1 MSTNTTYTREEELFR
16 RPPASNCEGD
26 CPICFITLPIDR
38 TLSSMNSCCG
48 KVICDGCTYA
58 ADEHGLGN
66 RCVYCRTET
75 PANEHEFEQ
84 NIKKRIK
91 ANDPPAI
98 TQWGIRSYCEGNYR
112 RALEY
117 FIKAAE
123 LGDFEAH
130 YNLAGMYT
138 NGFGVVERDEKKRI
152 YHLEVAAIGG
162 HVSSRYNLGVIERD
176 KGKLER
182 AMQHFMIACTYGHD
196 RALNEVKK
204 GFMMGGGLVTKDE
217 YAVALRAHQ
226 AVDATK
232 SEQREK
238 AARMKSY
245 IQLLGGQM

>member
-1 MSTNTTYTREEELFR
+1 MACLKSVLVAPFSRKSATTFTRHERHTQLHQLWRSTRFIMSTNATTVDIKEEKLFR
-16 RPPASNCEGD
+16 QPPASNCEGD
-26 CPICFITLPIDR
+26 CPICFIPLPIDR

-112 RALEY
+112 QALEY
-117 FIKAAE
+117 FTKAAE

-130 YNLAGMYT
+130 Y
-138 NGFGVVERDEKKRI
+138 I
-152 YHLEVAAIGG
+152 
-162 HVSSRYNLGVIERD
+162 
-176 KGKLER
+176 
-182 AMQHFMIACTYGHD
+182 
-196 RALNEVKK
+196 
-204 GFMMGGGLVTKDE
+204 
-217 YAVALRAHQ
+217 
-226 AVDATK
+226 
-232 SEQREK
+232 
-238 AARMKSY
+238 
-245 IQLLGGQM
+245 